1 VFTGKL
7 TASPEVFSFAETG
20 SHLCSGFSFGKTQPV
35 NPLQHPNWN
44 ALVTR
49 SPGFS
54 FFHGAAWAKV
64 LVETYGY
71 APNYFIAEATNGFRS
86 LLPLMEVD
94 SWLTGRR
101 GIALPF
107 TDDCE
112 PLCPDGG
119 SFKKLFQNAIE
130 FGKTRGW
137 KYLECRGGRKF
148 FEGVPA
154 SLSFYGHSLDLVS
167 GEEQLFG
174 RLESS
179 ARRAIRKAEKDGVT
193 VEILQSLEGMK
204 AFYSLQ
210 CKTRKKHGLPP
221 QPFSFFSNIHK
232 HILSQNSGA
241 VAVASWRKMAI
252 AASVYFHLGDRA
264 VYKYGAS
271 DEKFQH
277 LRGSNL
283 VMWEAIKWC
292 LQKGVK
298 KLHFGR
304 TSMTNEG
311 LRRFK
316 LGWGTSEEKIEYF
329 KYDFRK
335 NGFVT
340 DADKVFG
347 WHNRIFQSLPGFASR
362 MTGKMLY
369 RHWA

>member
-1 VFTGKL
+1 ML
-7 TASPEVFSFAETG
+7 TENILASPEVSFVG
-20 SHLCSGFSFGKTQPV
+20 KPGLQVGLGFSIEKIQPT
-35 NPLQHPNWN
+35 NPLQHPDWDT
-44 ALVTR
+44 LVT
-49 SPGFS
+49 SLPDYS
-54 FFHGAAWAKV
+54 FFHSAAWAKV

-71 APNYFIAEATNGFRS
+71 APNYFVAEGINDIRS

-119 SFKKLFQNAIE
+119 SFKKLFQNAIK

-148 FEGVPA
+148 FERIPA

-174 RLESS
+174 RLEGSV
-179 ARRAIRKAEKDGVT
+179 RRAIRKAEKTGVT
-193 VEILQSLEGMK
+193 VESSQSLE
-204 AFYSLQ
+204 AVRIFYLLH

-232 HILSQNSGA
+232 HILAQNSG
-241 VAVASWRKMAI
+241 VVVVASWKKKYI
-252 AASVYFHLGDRA
+252 AASVYFHLSDRA
-264 VYKYGAS
+264 IYKYGAS

-283 VMWEAIKWC
+283 AMWEAIKLY
-292 LQKGVK
+292 LQKGVR
-298 KLHFGR
+298 KLHLGR
-304 TSMTNEG
+304 TSMANEG

-316 LGWGTSEEKIEYF
+316 LGWGASEEIIEYF
-329 KYDFRK
+329 KYDFRR
-335 NGFVT
+335 NNFVT
-340 DADKVFG
+340 GGDEVFG
-347 WHNRIFQSLPGFASR
+347 WHNRIFKSLPGFAAR
-362 MTGKMLY
+362 LTGKALY